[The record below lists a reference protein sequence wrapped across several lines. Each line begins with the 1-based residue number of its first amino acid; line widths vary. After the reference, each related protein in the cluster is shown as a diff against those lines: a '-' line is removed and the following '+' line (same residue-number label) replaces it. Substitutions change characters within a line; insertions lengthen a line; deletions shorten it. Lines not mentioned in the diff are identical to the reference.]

1 MMPGFTTAMPE
12 GSEISMLG
20 DDGVLRIIS
29 LPDGRVT
36 GMPNFRS
43 VQHQLFAA
51 LNPSLESIDSL
62 HSARVKQ
69 MH

>member
-20 DDGVLRIIS
+20 EDGVLRIIS

-43 VQHQLFAA
+43 VQHHNFLP
-51 LNPSLESIDSL
+51 L
-62 HSARVKQ
+62 
-69 MH
+69 

>member
-20 DDGVLRIIS
+20 EDGVLRIIS

-43 VQHQLFAA
+43 VQHHNLLPLLILV
-51 LNPSLESIDSL
+51 LNQSIPSTV
-62 HSARVKQ
+62 HG
-69 MH
+69 